1 MGQKSGLLEQV
12 GTMGYGERFRS
23 KVAKADCSWF
33 APGIGVAR
41 HATPYL
47 KQCGFEET
55 AQAEAAACGG
65 LL

>member
-1 MGQKSGLLEQV
+1 
-12 GTMGYGERFRS
+12 MGYGERFRS
-23 KVAKADCSWF
+23 KVAKADCSWV